1 MTPDLLDIAG
11 IGAGAN
17 DHPDGTV
24 RPLVGASNQA
34 TGGVVE
40 DGAHVD
46 LHVAPLVQGLVQQ
59 GHHILAFDPLA
70 VEALSPPDQAGLRQ
84 ALLSGFKV
92 FFKKAKRKI

>member
-40 DGAHVD
+40 DRAHSD
-46 LHVAPLVQGLVQQ
+46 LHVRIPGDRFFQESS
-59 GHHILAFDPLA
+59 H
-70 VEALSPPDQAGLRQ
+70 
-84 ALLSGFKV
+84 V
-92 FFKKAKRKI
+92 FTLDS